1 MPLPVVANLNFSR
14 SPIVSNK
21 LASHKKEQ
29 QCHADFEILFLFLDR
44 EISWRVNY
52 VWRVERERQTL

>member
-44 EISWRVNY
+44 EIS
-52 VWRVERERQTL
+52 